1 MVLRTAISTLPIE
14 RNGVTFMSQFSG
26 RGPTRALTVSVL
38 VLWFFLALIGS
49 LLGVFK
55 GHPSQPPLLLGI
67 AVVLPVLVFVVAWSG
82 STSIQRL
89 VLSLDMRTI
98 TRLQSGRVFGVVFLT
113 LYALGLLPGI
123 LALPAGLG
131 DVAIGLT
138 APLVASVLVS
148 RARYRLGLLAVW
160 NILGMLDLLVA
171 VSLAILTSRSTLG
184 LLAGTTSSALVV
196 AFPLSLIPTFLVP
209 VYFILHL
216 IALDRVR
223 RT

>member
-1 MVLRTAISTLPIE
+1 
-14 RNGVTFMSQFSG
+14 MSQLVG
-26 RGPTRALTVSVL
+26 RRPTNTLTVSVL
-38 VLWFFLALIGS
+38 VLWFLLVLVGS

-55 GHPSQPPLLLGI
+55 GNASQPPVLLGL
-67 AVVLPVLVFVVAWSG
+67 AVALPVLVFVLAWGG
-82 STSIQRL
+82 SASMQRL
-89 VLSLDMRTI
+89 VLSANLRTI
-98 TRLQSGRVFGVVFLT
+98 TLLQSGRVIGVVFLT

-123 LALPAGLG
+123 FALPAGLG

-138 APLVASVLVS
+138 APLVASVLAS
-148 RARYRLGLLAVW
+148 KARYRLGLLAVW

-171 VSLAILTSRSTLG
+171 VSLGILTSRSTLG

-209 VYFILHL
+209 AYLILHL

-223 RT
+223 RM

>member
-1 MVLRTAISTLPIE
+1 MGTKMANL
-14 RNGVTFMSQFSG
+14 
-26 RGPTRALTVSVL
+26 
-38 VLWFFLALIGS
+38 
-49 LLGVFK
+49 
-55 GHPSQPPLLLGI
+55 
-67 AVVLPVLVFVVAWSG
+67 
-82 STSIQRL
+82 
-89 VLSLDMRTI
+89 RTI
-98 TRLQSGRVFGVVFLT
+98 TLLQSGRVIGVVFLT

-123 LALPAGLG
+123 FALPAGLG

-138 APLVASVLVS
+138 APLVASVLAS
-148 RARYRLGLLAVW
+148 KARYRLGLLAVW

-171 VSLAILTSRSTLG
+171 VSLGILTSRSTLG

-209 VYFILHL
+209 AYLILHL